1 MTGTNR
7 IEAAYRRRQ
16 MLCSILIWTR
26 RQAIANP
33 ADKRWAAIGLASA
46 FESKAETQQELNA
59 SFDELF
65 ALVEHLAILDMASS
79 FEVASQRRLGT
90 RVGEARSVLANR
102 ARKGQSADVL
112 GYLVRQTESF
122 GSMKAVEDF
131 CRFFIDKAVI
141 DELALVREARN
152 NFAHGTD
159 ILSAPVIDVERARTN
174 LNKVLDSI

>member
-1 MTGTNR
+1 MTGPNR

-16 MLCSILIWTR
+16 MLFNILIWLR

-33 ADKRWAAIGLASA
+33 ADKRWAELGLASA
-46 FESKAETQQELNA
+46 YETKAKTQQELNA
-59 SFDELF
+59 SFDELL

-90 RVGEARSVLANR
+90 RVGEARSVLTKS

-112 GYLVRQTESF
+112 SYLVRQTESF

-131 CRFFIDKAVI
+131 CRVFIDKEII
-141 DELALVREARN
+141 DEFALVREARN

-159 ILSAPVIDVERARTN
+159 VLSAPVIDVERAREN
-174 LNKVLDSI
+174 LNTVLNSI